1 MANQKNNPQKIT
13 HQPAAYHSPSR
24 LRSWLIGHPLPTAD
38 AEHQAIGKRIG
49 LALFASDALSSTA
62 YATQEILVIL
72 AAAGTAAFG
81 YAFPIAVAIV
91 ALLAIVAISYEQT
104 IHAYPSGGGA
114 YIVSRDNLGEL
125 AAQIAG
131 AALLTD
137 YILTV
142 SVSVSAGMA
151 QLVSAFPDLAHYR
164 VFLAVIVVMLIM
176 LINLRGVKESGTIF
190 AIPTYFFLIM
200 LFLTVLT
207 GFARVLFGGLGL
219 LVDPPPI
226 EMETTQ
232 AITLFLLLHAF
243 SSGTT
248 ALTGVEAITNGITA
262 FKEPRSKNAGQTLV
276 WMAVILGTLFLSI
289 TFLAGQIG
297 AVPSEAETVISQ
309 LARTIFRGR
318 GLLYLSVIGSTTL
331 ILVMA
336 ANTAFADFP
345 RLSALQALDKYL
357 PRQLTYRGSR
367 LVYSWGIVSLA
378 MIAAL
383 IIIFFQA
390 NVTALIPL
398 YAIGV
403 FLSFTLSQAGMAH
416 RWLKIG
422 RLGPEDEIQEQGS
435 TLRPDSGWRW
445 KMVVNGFGALCTAIV
460 MLIFAL
466 TKFRDGAW
474 VVLVLIPVLVSI
486 FFAIHRHYLE
496 LADHLSLSD
505 FTPLPT
511 LRRQRVI
518 LPISGVHKGTLKAL
532 RYARSLSPYIT
543 AVYVAFDEAQT
554 QSIQQRWGTWA
565 EGIPLVVIDSP
576 YRELMHPLVNY
587 IEDRAAQNQ
596 PDETLTVVVPEFIP
610 GRWWHNFLHMQNAT
624 WLRWALRNVAGV
636 VVVDVPYHVEHPTLT
651 H

>member
-1 MANQKNNPQKIT
+1 
-13 HQPAAYHSPSR
+13 
-24 LRSWLIGHPLPTAD
+24 
-38 AEHQAIGKRIG
+38 
-49 LALFASDALSSTA
+49 
-62 YATQEILVIL
+62 
-72 AAAGTAAFG
+72 
-81 YAFPIAVAIV
+81 
-91 ALLAIVAISYEQT
+91 
-104 IHAYPSGGGA
+104 
-114 YIVSRDNLGEL
+114 
-125 AAQIAG
+125 
-131 AALLTD
+131 
-137 YILTV
+137 
-142 SVSVSAGMA
+142 
-151 QLVSAFPDLAHYR
+151 
-164 VFLAVIVVMLIM
+164 
-176 LINLRGVKESGTIF
+176 
-190 AIPTYFFLIM
+190 
-200 LFLTVLT
+200 
-207 GFARVLFGGLGL
+207 
-219 LVDPPPI
+219 
-226 EMETTQ
+226 
-232 AITLFLLLHAF
+232 
-243 SSGTT
+243 
-248 ALTGVEAITNGITA
+248 
-262 FKEPRSKNAGQTLV
+262 
-276 WMAVILGTLFLSI
+276 
-289 TFLAGQIG
+289 
-297 AVPSEAETVISQ
+297 
-309 LARTIFRGR
+309 
-318 GLLYLSVIGSTTL
+318 
-331 ILVMA
+331 MA

-435 TLRPDSGWRW
+435 TLRPDLGWRW